1 VKKNLLIGCLLALC
15 SVPLSGQI
23 VRPFRVVHN
32 VDKSAVHVPPPEV
45 PASLKTIY
53 SNLGKGTDVYNAIE
67 GWLLAGPNSVYGV
80 NSQEFIALPF
90 TPKSNAHVSELRA
103 GLQYDT
109 GPNQVN
115 LSLYSDTNG
124 APGALLAGPVTVTNL
139 PAYGTC
145 CTVAIADF
153 TPVPVTAGTKYWVVA
168 DTPLSGTGSDSSAAW
183 EWVGKASVQWAQ
195 DFNDFGWNLT
205 PSDALP
211 AGQVLGTIP

>member
-1 VKKNLLIGCLLALC
+1 MKKNLLFACLLTLC
-15 SVPLSGQI
+15 SIPLSGQI
-23 VRPFRVVHN
+23 VRPLRVVNN
-32 VDKSAVHVPPPEV
+32 VDKLAVRAQEV

-53 SNLGKGTDVYNAIE
+53 SNLGKGTNVYSAID
-67 GWLLAGPNSVYGV
+67 GWLLAGPNSIYGV
-80 NSQEFIALPF
+80 KGEEFIALPF
-90 TPKSNAHVSELRA
+90 TPKSDAHVSELRA

-124 APGALLAGPVTVTNL
+124 APGTLLAGPVTVTNL

-145 CTVAIADF
+145 CTLAIADF

-168 DTPLSGTGSDSSAAW
+168 DTPLSGTGSDSSAGW
-183 EWVGKASVQWAQ
+183 EWAAKTGVQWASGSS
-195 DFNDFGWNLT
+195 NYWNLL

-211 AGQVLGTIP
+211 AGQVLGPIP